1 MKINIY
7 YELNIYRT
15 EIKKDIIVKDLM
27 NIFLKSNHL
36 NEKDFIVIDDS
47 NNVIPEN
54 KLIQIN
60 NNKEIN
66 LYLVN
71 KLNNIEEEDDKISNR
86 VEDIIM
92 KVTNAKTK
100 LQKNENRNQLLLPTY
115 QLPEIYNNNN
125 NNNNNNE
132 IPDESLLL
140 ILNTMGF
147 NINIAREALIR
158 YRNNINAAIDF
169 LTNGN

>member
-7 YELNIYRT
+7 YELSIYTT
-15 EIKKDIIVKDLM
+15 EIKEQITVKDLI
-27 NIFLKSNHL
+27 NSFLKSKDL
-36 NEKDFIVIDDS
+36 NEKEFIVFDDS

-60 NNKEIN
+60 NKEIN

-71 KLNNIEEEDDKISNR
+71 KVNNIEIEDKKTNNT

-100 LQKNENRNQLLLPTY
+100 LQKNEKKNKLLLPT
-115 QLPEIYNNNN
+115 NNLSISNE
-125 NNNNNNE
+125 NNNNNE
-132 IPDESLLL
+132 VENLVPDQISLVR
-140 ILNTMGF
+140 LNEMGF
-147 NINIAREALIR
+147 NIHISREALMR
-158 YRNNINAAIDF
+158 YRNDIFAAINF
-169 LTNGN
+169 LTNEN

>member
-7 YELNIYRT
+7 YELSIYTT
-15 EIKKDIIVKDLM
+15 EIKEQITVKDLI
-27 NIFLKSNHL
+27 NSFLKSKDL
-36 NEKDFIVIDDS
+36 NEKEFIVFDDS

-60 NNKEIN
+60 NKEIN

-71 KLNNIEEEDDKISNR
+71 KVNNIEIEDKKTNNT

-100 LQKNENRNQLLLPTY
+100 LQKNEKKNKLLLPT
-115 QLPEIYNNNN
+115 NNLSISNE
-125 NNNNNNE
+125 NNNNNE
-132 IPDESLLL
+132 VENLVPDQISLVR
-140 ILNTMGF
+140 LNEMGF
-147 NINIAREALIR
+147 NIHISREALIR
-158 YRNNINAAIDF
+158 YRNDIFAAINF
-169 LTNGN
+169 LTNEN

>member
-7 YELNIYRT
+7 YELSIYTT
-15 EIKKDIIVKDLM
+15 EIKEQITVKDLI
-27 NIFLKSNHL
+27 NSFLKSKDL
-36 NEKDFIVIDDS
+36 NEKEFIVFDDS

-60 NNKEIN
+60 NKEIN

-71 KLNNIEEEDDKISNR
+71 KVNNIEIEDKKTNNT

-100 LQKNENRNQLLLPTY
+100 LQKNEKKNKLLLPT
-115 QLPEIYNNNN
+115 NNLSVSNE
-125 NNNNNNE
+125 NNNNNE
-132 IPDESLLL
+132 VENLVPDQISLVR
-140 ILNTMGF
+140 LNEMGF
-147 NINIAREALIR
+147 NIHISREALIR
-158 YRNNINAAIDF
+158 YRNDIFAAINF
-169 LTNGN
+169 LTNEN

>member
-7 YELNIYRT
+7 YELSIYTT
-15 EIKKDIIVKDLM
+15 EIKEQITVKDLI
-27 NIFLKSNHL
+27 NSFLKSKDL
-36 NEKDFIVIDDS
+36 NEKEFIVFDDS

-125 NNNNNNE
+125 NNNNE

>member
-100 LQKNENRNQLLLPTY
+100 LQKNENRKSIIITY
-115 QLPEIYNNNN
+115 I
-125 NNNNNNE
+125 
-132 IPDESLLL
+132 S
-140 ILNTMGF
+140 TS
-147 NINIAREALIR
+147 
-158 YRNNINAAIDF
+158 RN
-169 LTNGN
+169 L